1 MDELLLRVGKQELF
15 PVPECPLL
23 AVSQTAGAWAQLGQE
38 EQGPKAGDAGLSS
51 FALPAV
57 LRGH

>member
-38 EQGPKAGDAGLSS
+38 EHGA
-51 FALPAV
+51 
-57 LRGH
+57 